1 MTPCS
6 EEGRWRDLLP
16 LPLLKPEFGRA
27 EVGEFFKESAC
38 VRKHRARREANV
50 ARTNEVIHALNFM
63 AGFPEPCAMAP
74 TPNQARSQA
83 NLLCRVARLPRSRER
98 VFQREAISELLLESP
113 ASPYVSGEGGS
124 GSVRAYQRDLVSL
137 PEAGAAPLD
146 ATDLLDQQ
154 GREIL
159 NRFESS
165 MFVGEEGTPAKTIK
179 PYMDETLKLSPK
191 AYADFIV
198 DIFERGMIDFARTAT
213 STITPF
219 FVSKKSGKLRLVL
232 DCRAS
237 NMYFAKP
244 PDIAL
249 AAGYTFAQLEIPDGE
264 QLYVA
269 QSDVRDYFYSI
280 GLPPGLRGYFA
291 LPPIAAHMLP
301 PGLVDPSEVE
311 GGMTHPR
318 MKVVPMGWSWAMWI
332 AQRIHQHQAALA
344 VDCSPD
350 QVLVDGRPPPD
361 LQAGS
366 PVMIP
371 YADNLNVCGTCKVS
385 VQRAKDKVVQRLR
398 DVGFRVH
405 EEEDAALHAQALG
418 FIIDGERGQVHPIPA
433 RRDRVRLCL
442 LWLAKRPKIS
452 GRAIER
458 IIGHCVHLFML
469 RRDLLAIFRS
479 VYDFKI
485 ACYNKP
491 CKLWKSAAEEC
502 RVAAALILTCYADL
516 RKPWSN
522 NITVSDACL
531 SGTAVAA
538 LEVDSH
544 SVQNVGRCRE
554 MWRFKSKDP
563 LSRARDAALS
573 LDPFVHHETVL
584 PMSHEERDPFQLNL
598 EFQHVPL
605 EIACSPEW
613 KVQFA
618 SRMTKP
624 EHITLLEGRGTVQAI
639 RHKMRV
645 DGNFGKKHVHLGDN
659 LGMVLAF
666 DRGRAKSVPLL
677 LCCRRATAFAIA
689 GDAVFTHRW
698 LPSEHNAA
706 DAASRQW
713 EGERAETT
721 VCKSKAQ
728 EIATA
733 ICYPKGGGK
742 ISQKTCKEFL
752 RRSVGGTE
760 ECSAAALPGCS
771 PYETQPAQS
780 SASPRRGIEG
790 SEASSCCSTG
800 EPAEEERRPHVPR
813 DSGGGAPDQRGVPA
827 QVEPLRVVLQNTE
840 VEAAKRGRC
849 GLCIDDLSQPSF
861 FGRLGCERRCQDHS
875 SCHRPKARSGG
886 KARATS
892 GETFAARMAKPG
904 PRSHTPPAGL
914 ANHCAHR
921 IDCSD
926 EQSAGRGN
934 CLPLHVCHVRA
945 TGGGVRVATTG
956 PGQERGAGAAVVSE
970 PASLRGLAGVKGGG
984 QQRDFAFRQQ
994 RNPVAWS
1001 SARMHHGHLF
1011 RTASPNQ
1018 LHGGTA
1024 GVGAVSS
1031 GTQAGRKVRSPVPAA
1046 SLWRKLGPLQAVSQP
1061 VGGQA
1066 TRQMGIRQQP
1076 EEIRTAC
1083 LGRAAVRQTEPS
1095 TAAKSPRGTS
1105 CSQGDGPLKMW
1116 PAVTKVQKPFLEVF
1130 SGCARLSRAC
1140 AERGIPSEAWD
1151 VLYGPSCNLLH
1162 PSVSASLLERLRKRE
1177 FCAVHLG
1184 LPCTSWSLARRFDG
1198 RGPAPLRSDESLMG
1212 LPNLKASDKRKVAQ
1226 SNQLLEFA
1234 LRVIEICQQLR
1245 VPWTLENPQSSRLWL
1260 VPAVR
1265 QLLLHGATKVEAS
1278 FCAYGMPWRKATTFL
1293 AGNFSSLRFLTC
1305 NGSFRQCSRTGAP
1318 HLPLV
1323 GKSSSGAWLTG
1334 LAQPYPE
1341 QLCEHFALQ
1350 LLYLLKH
1357 TPRSDM
1363 GG

>member
-16 LPLLKPEFGRA
+16 LPLLKPEVVHA
-27 EVGEFFKESAC
+27 EGGEFLKESAC

-50 ARTNEVIHALNFM
+50 ARTNEVIHALNSM
-63 AGFPEPCAMAP
+63 AGFPEPCAMEP

-113 ASPYVSGEGGS
+113 ASPYISGEGGT

-146 ATDLLDQQ
+146 ATVLLDPQ

-159 NRFESS
+159 DRFESS
-165 MFVGEEGTPAKTIK
+165 MFVGENGIPVKTIT
-179 PYMDETLKLSPK
+179 PYMDETLKSSPK
-191 AYADFIV
+191 AYAEFIV

-219 FVSKKSGKLRLVL
+219 FVNKKSGKLRFVL

-291 LPPIAAHMLP
+291 LPPVAVHMLP
-301 PGLVDPSEVE
+301 PGLVDPSQVE
-311 GGMTHPR
+311 GGMTRPR

-332 AQRIHQHQAALA
+332 AQRIHQHQAAIA

-371 YADNLNVCGTCKVS
+371 YADNLNVCGTCKDS

-405 EEEDAALHAQALG
+405 EEEDAALNAQALG

-442 LWLAKRPKIS
+442 LWLANRPKVS
-452 GRAIER
+452 GRALER

-491 CKLWKSAAEEC
+491 SRLWKSAAEEC
-502 RVAAALILTCYADL
+502 RIAAALILTCYADL
-516 RKPWSN
+516 RQPWSS

-531 SGTAVAA
+531 SGTAVAG
-538 LEVDSH
+538 LDVDSH
-544 SVQNVGRCRE
+544 VVQTIGRCRE

-563 LSRARDAALS
+563 LSRARDAALN
-573 LDPFVHHETVL
+573 LDPFVHHETVM

-598 EFQHVPL
+598 EFQHVPH

-613 KVQFA
+613 RVQFA

-645 DGNFGKKHVHLGDN
+645 EGNFGKKHLHLGDN

-713 EGERAETT
+713 EGQRAEET
-721 VCKSKAQ
+721 VNKNKAQ
-728 EIATA
+728 EVATA
-733 ICYPKGGGK
+733 ICYPKSGSS
-742 ISQKTCKEFL
+742 ISQNTCKEFL
-752 RRSVGGTE
+752 RRCVGGTE
-760 ECSAAALPGCS
+760 ERGTAALPGCS
-771 PYETQPAQS
+771 SYEAQLAQS
-780 SASPRRGIEG
+780 SPGPRRSVAGCK
-790 SEASSCCSTG
+790 ASSCCDAGESTK
-800 EPAEEERRPHVPR
+800 EERRPHVPR
-813 DSGGGAPDQRGVPA
+813 DSGGGPQDKRGVPA
-827 QVEPLRVVLQNTE
+827 QVEPFRVVLQNTE

-849 GLCIDDLSQPSF
+849 GLRFDDLSQPSF
-861 FGRLGCERRCQDHS
+861 FGRLGRQRRCQNH
-875 SCHRPKARSGG
+875 
-886 KARATS
+886 
-892 GETFAARMAKPG
+892 KP
-904 PRSHTPPAGL
+904 
-914 ANHCAHR
+914 
-921 IDCSD
+921 
-926 EQSAGRGN
+926 
-934 CLPLHVCHVRA
+934 
-945 TGGGVRVATTG
+945 
-956 PGQERGAGAAVVSE
+956 
-970 PASLRGLAGVKGGG
+970 
-984 QQRDFAFRQQ
+984 
-994 RNPVAWS
+994 
-1001 SARMHHGHLF
+1001 
-1011 RTASPNQ
+1011 
-1018 LHGGTA
+1018 
-1024 GVGAVSS
+1024 
-1031 GTQAGRKVRSPVPAA
+1031 
-1046 SLWRKLGPLQAVSQP
+1046 
-1061 VGGQA
+1061 
-1066 TRQMGIRQQP
+1066 
-1076 EEIRTAC
+1076 
-1083 LGRAAVRQTEPS
+1083 
-1095 TAAKSPRGTS
+1095 
-1105 CSQGDGPLKMW
+1105 
-1116 PAVTKVQKPFLEVF
+1116 
-1130 SGCARLSRAC
+1130 
-1140 AERGIPSEAWD
+1140 
-1151 VLYGPSCNLLH
+1151 
-1162 PSVSASLLERLRKRE
+1162 
-1177 FCAVHLG
+1177 
-1184 LPCTSWSLARRFDG
+1184 
-1198 RGPAPLRSDESLMG
+1198 
-1212 LPNLKASDKRKVAQ
+1212 
-1226 SNQLLEFA
+1226 
-1234 LRVIEICQQLR
+1234 
-1245 VPWTLENPQSSRLWL
+1245 
-1260 VPAVR
+1260 
-1265 QLLLHGATKVEAS
+1265 
-1278 FCAYGMPWRKATTFL
+1278 
-1293 AGNFSSLRFLTC
+1293 
-1305 NGSFRQCSRTGAP
+1305 
-1318 HLPLV
+1318 
-1323 GKSSSGAWLTG
+1323 
-1334 LAQPYPE
+1334 
-1341 QLCEHFALQ
+1341 
-1350 LLYLLKH
+1350 
-1357 TPRSDM
+1357 
-1363 GG
+1363 